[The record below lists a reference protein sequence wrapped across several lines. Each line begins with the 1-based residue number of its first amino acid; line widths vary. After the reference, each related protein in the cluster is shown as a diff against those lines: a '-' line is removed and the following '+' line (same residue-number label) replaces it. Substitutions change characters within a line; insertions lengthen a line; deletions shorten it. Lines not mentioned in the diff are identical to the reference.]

1 MKRWFN
7 HTHSVLIIWSMFAIV
22 LVLGME
28 AVAESA
34 EKTVMERLVDPIYLL
49 WLFGTG
55 VMAILSWSLGRNIK
69 ALDDRIKALAT
80 SNSDLTTKHDNL
92 AKEVSRLLGEHDNM
106 MRSGGHR

>member
-1 MKRWFN
+1 MRKCFN

-22 LVLGME
+22 YLAGFA

-69 ALDDRIKALAT
+69 ALDDRIKAMAT
-80 SNSDLTTKHDNL
+80 SAGELTVKHDNL

-106 MRSGGHR
+106 MRSGGHK